1 MGMAV
6 DIRKTVALQKS
17 YFQCG
22 FTRNVAFR
30 QAELDKLFNAVKEFE
45 PEIAAALQADLGKS
59 KFESFATEIGM
70 VLDDIA
76 FMCRHVAG
84 FSARK
89 RAGVSKNNFPAR
101 GYIYPEPY
109 GSVLIFSAWN
119 YPFQLMMGPLAA
131 AIAAG
136 NCAVLKPAEQAPAT
150 AEVIFKIITRL
161 FEPQYIAVF
170 PGSVHIAQELLA
182 EKFDYIFFT
191 GSSSVGKSVMHAAA
205 NHLTPVTLELGGKS
219 PCIVDADANIAL
231 AAKRIVWG
239 KFLNAGQTC
248 VAPDYLYVHTSVK
261 APLLEKMKHYIREFY
276 GEDPA
281 ASPDYPRIVNEKHFN
296 RIAALMNCGQIVCG
310 GEKDLAKRYIA
321 PTIIDGVTVNDP
333 VMQEEIFGPVL
344 PVIQFEEIHA
354 VIDFV
359 NSRPRPLA
367 LYYFSG
373 SKINKKLLV
382 SRIPAGGMCVN
393 ETVTHLINSSM
404 PFGGV
409 GESGMGAYHG
419 KAGFDTFTHYKP
431 VMIKSNLFDIP
442 LRYPP
447 FSDWKLKILRLLSK

>member
-1 MGMAV
+1 MSMAV
-6 DIRKTVALQKS
+6 DIRKTVTQQRS

-22 FTRNVAFR
+22 FTRSVVFR
-30 QAELDKLFNAVKEFE
+30 RAELDKLFNAVKEFE
-45 PEIAAALQADLGKS
+45 PEIIAALKADLGKS
-59 KFESFATEIGM
+59 EFEAFATEVGM

-76 FMCRHVAG
+76 FMRRHVAK

-89 RAGVSKNNFPAR
+89 RVGVSINNFPAK

-136 NCAVLKPAEQAPAT
+136 NCVVLKPAEQAPAT
-150 AEVIFKIITRL
+150 AEIIQKIITRL
-161 FEPQYIAVF
+161 FEPQYIAIF

-191 GSSSVGKSVMHAAA
+191 GSSSVGKAVMHAAA
-205 NHLTPVTLELGGKS
+205 NSLTPVTLELGGKS
-219 PCIVDADANIAL
+219 PCIVDADADIDL

-261 APLLEKMKHYIREFY
+261 TPLLEKMKYYIREFY

-281 ASPDYPRIVNEKHFN
+281 ACPDYPKIVNEKHFN
-296 RIAALMNCGQIVCG
+296 RLTGLMNCGQIVCG
-310 GEKDLAKRYIA
+310 GEKDLSRRYIA
-321 PTIIDGVTVNDP
+321 PTIIDGINPKDQI
-333 VMQEEIFGPVL
+333 MQEEIFGPIL
-344 PVIQFEEIHA
+344 PVMQFDEIHA
-354 VIDFV
+354 VIDFI
-359 NSRPRPLA
+359 NLRPKPLA
-367 LYYFSG
+367 LYYFS
-373 SKINKKLLV
+373 SSRINKNLLIA
-382 SRIPAGGMCVN
+382 RTQAGGMCVN

-419 KAGFDTFTHYKP
+419 KAGFAAFTHYKP
-431 VMIKSNLFDIP
+431 VMVKSTLLDIP

-447 FSDWKLKILRLLSK
+447 FSDLKLKILRLLSK